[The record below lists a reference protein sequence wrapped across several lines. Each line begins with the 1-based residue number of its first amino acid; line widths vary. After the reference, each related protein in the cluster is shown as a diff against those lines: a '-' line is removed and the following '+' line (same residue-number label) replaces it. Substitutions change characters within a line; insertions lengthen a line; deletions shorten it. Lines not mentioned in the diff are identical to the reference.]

1 MGDMSNF
8 GQDNPF
14 DQGKLKFDDA
24 ASLIFMAA
32 IIVFISVGISIH
44 LFKKLYNKICEN
56 SNIEKM

>member
-1 MGDMSNF
+1 MSYF

-32 IIVFISVGISIH
+32 IIVIISVCIFIH
-44 LFKKLYNKICEN
+44 LLNKI
-56 SNIEKM
+56 